1 APSFSAKP
9 SANSDQ
15 SPPWGQPLILLKE
28 KKKVLQAQL
37 DPSRQSSESRAQLVT
52 KHMPIEACLPHLCM
66 GSRISENKQPRHD
79 PDLRVPVLRMLRIP
93 SIGYPVSRLSV
104 CHQVLTVTQE
114 DFWKLG
120 KPAQAFWRRGNA
132 LFQEVL
138 VYAMILLLTLL
149 LWLFAPPN
157 FLIRLELLLIDESFI
172 GLHYVWHNECH
183 LKQVFS
189 ESLTISPRR
198 DIHRFTDHQFTISF
212 GPIQQAARI
221 VGKSIS
227 NPN

>member
-1 APSFSAKP
+1 
-9 SANSDQ
+9 
-15 SPPWGQPLILLKE
+15 
-28 KKKVLQAQL
+28 
-37 DPSRQSSESRAQLVT
+37 
-52 KHMPIEACLPHLCM
+52 
-66 GSRISENKQPRHD
+66 
-79 PDLRVPVLRMLRIP
+79 
-93 SIGYPVSRLSV
+93 SRLSV

-120 KPAQAFWRRGNA
+120 KPAQAFCLSFSYLRRRGNA
-132 LFQEVL
+132 LFQEIL

-157 FLIRLELLLIDESFI
+157 FLIRLELLLIDER
-172 GLHYVWHNECH
+172 LHWSALCMAQRMSSEASLFREPHH
-183 LKQVFS
+183 FS
-189 ESLTISPRR
+189 TKNK